1 MLQVSFNVRDGA
13 TSIRVSVR
21 PATLQRAERLV
32 ESRYPSSNAKMVFPI
47 EPESFFVENSAAV
60 LDRPDS
66 SEKQA
71 A

>member
-1 MLQVSFNVRDGA
+1 MLQVSFNIQNGA

-21 PATLQRAERLV
+21 AADLQRAERLV
-32 ESRYPSSNAKMVFPI
+32 KSRYPSGAAKMVFPI
-47 EPESFFVENSAAV
+47 EPESFFVKSDAV
-60 LDRPDS
+60 LDPPDS